1 MRRTTLAAFTAAA
14 AMSATL
20 LSGCGGSQTATTA
33 AETTA
38 AGAESTAAET
48 EAEKSVSDTMKQ
60 AAKAAAD
67 KEAADYKARKAAEET
82 ADPLETLIDL
92 DTAPVP
98 EHNYTKA
105 NRLPMTGYMTK
116 SFEDGRTM
124 KVYIA
129 KNAPIRP
136 YFTVI
141 TVPDGQDTKEF
152 LKNSG
157 WQTVADDRAEGL
169 ILLESGEGGWGSADA
184 ESTYIAEAIKFYTGN
199 TFFSVFGEHYLVGY
213 GTGAPALEAWA
224 AANPTRVISQVYVNS
239 SGLATSY
246 FNSVA
251 DVSYEGKVG
260 QYNDV
265 VFPDGFTRLTN
276 KDIVLPTW
284 YIQSDTAKIADSLNY
299 WKMVN
304 DCEAEGTSDDRLGTV
319 YAQSADSDAWQTEYF
334 GNISEVAVKEEDP
347 EMVSADTTDQIE
359 NFLNHYS
366 RYENISPYANQ
377 LVLRADTNAP
387 GKIEYKNIEVDGADR
402 EYTVYT
408 PSTSEEKYPDGAP
421 MLFVFPG
428 DSQTNRVFMD
438 ATSWWKVAEDEGFS
452 LAIICEQYNDRSYA
466 VSHENT
472 WQFYEQLRNELL
484 NNSDYNLDPTRFYA
498 TGQSAGSFNS
508 QSMAMVFPEFFA
520 AVASTSGCPNGGD
533 NAAAILEYGNDNTI
547 KLDAIGDPKTFAPA
561 NASIPVYLLY
571 GQGDVAMLEGTLW
584 DDIDNNL
591 DGWAAY
597 HMKVN
602 GLELGDGSNYEV
614 SGNHDRYHTWTWD
627 KTFDGTEV
635 PMVKLTENMYRAHNC
650 QHEEMPMLWDYLK
663 HFSYETDAE
672 GKVTARYYS
681 PSAFEKDDRI
691 PIN

>member
-1 MRRTTLAAFTAAA
+1 MRRKTLAVFTAAV
-14 AMSATL
+14 MSASL
-20 LSGCGGSQTATTA
+20 LSGCGGSGQTAVKTE
-33 AETTA
+33 ETTA
-38 AGAESTAAET
+38 NEETSEAET
-48 EAEKSVSDTMKQ
+48 AQETGVSDTMKQ
-60 AAKAAAD
+60 AAKAVAD
-67 KEAADYKARKAAEET
+67 KEAADYAAQKSAAEA
-82 ADPLETLIDL
+82 ADPLEKMVDL

-105 NRLPMTGYMTK
+105 NRLPLTGYMTK
-116 SFEDGRTM
+116 AFEDGRTM
-124 KVYIA
+124 KIYIA
-129 KNAPIRP
+129 REAPIRP

-157 WQTVADDRAEGL
+157 WQAVADDRAEGL
-169 ILLESGEGGWGSADA
+169 ILLEPGENGWGSAD
-184 ESTYIAEAIKFYTGN
+184 EEKDYLTEAIGFYSGN

-213 GTGAPALEAWA
+213 GSGAPALEAWA
-224 AANPTRVISQVYVNS
+224 AANPTRVISQVYVNTN
-239 SGLATSY
+239 GLASSY
-246 FNSVA
+246 FNSIA
-251 DVSYEGKVG
+251 DVPYEGKAG
-260 QYNDV
+260 KYNDV
-265 VFPDGFTRLTN
+265 VFPDGFTKLTN
-276 KDIVLPTW
+276 KDIALPTW
-284 YIQSDTAKIADSLNY
+284 YIQSDTAKIADSLSY

-304 DCEAEGTSDDRLGTV
+304 DCTAEGTPDDKQGTIFK
-319 YAQSADSDAWQTEYF
+319 QSADSDAWQTEYF
-334 GNISEVAVKEEDP
+334 GNISEVAVKEEEP
-347 EMVSADTTDQIE
+347 EIVSADTTEQIE
-359 NFLNHYS
+359 TFLNHYS
-366 RYENISPYANQ
+366 RYENITPYANQ

-387 GKIEYKNIEVDGADR
+387 GKLEYKNIEVDGEDR

-408 PSTSEEKYPDGAP
+408 PSTSKEKYPDGAP

-438 ATSWWKVAEDEGFS
+438 ATSWWKVAEEEGFS
-452 LAIICEQYNDRSYA
+452 LAIVCEQYNDRSYA
-466 VSHENT
+466 VSHKNT
-472 WQFYEQLRNELL
+472 WQFYEQLRSELL
-484 NNSDYNLDPTRFYA
+484 NNSDYHLDPTRFYA

-520 AVASTSGCPNGGD
+520 AVASTSGCPNGGN

-561 NASIPVYLLY
+561 NESIPVYLLY

-602 GLELGDGSNYEV
+602 GLDLGDGSNAEI
-614 SGNHDRYHTWTWD
+614 SGNHDRYHTWTWN
-627 KTFDGTEV
+627 KTFDGIEV
-635 PMVKLTENMYRAHNC
+635 PIVKLTENMYRAHNC

-663 HFSYETDAE
+663 HFSDETDAD

-691 PIN
+691 AIN